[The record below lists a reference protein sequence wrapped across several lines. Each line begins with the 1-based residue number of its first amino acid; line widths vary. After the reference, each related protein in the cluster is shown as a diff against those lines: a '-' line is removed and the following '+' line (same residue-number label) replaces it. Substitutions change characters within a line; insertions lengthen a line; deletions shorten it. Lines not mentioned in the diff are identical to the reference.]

1 MKMNKKRLDL
11 AHFIERPRCKQVCV
25 ERKVCLPTNYYLC
38 TAAGSNPAQSTLK
51 ERKKLKDMS
60 NKTNACKLQL
70 YWSIGN

>member
-1 MKMNKKRLDL
+1 MKMNKRVR
-11 AHFIERPRCKQVCV
+11 IRPISMKDKDVNV

-38 TAAGSNPAQSTLK
+38 TAAGSNPAQSTEK